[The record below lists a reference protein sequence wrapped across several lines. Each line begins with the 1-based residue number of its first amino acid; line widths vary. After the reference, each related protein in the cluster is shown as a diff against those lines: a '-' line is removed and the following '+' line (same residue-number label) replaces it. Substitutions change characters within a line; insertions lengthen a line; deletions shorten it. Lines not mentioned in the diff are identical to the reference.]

1 MIDFDK
7 KFQNYFE
14 KWVQDNAGK
23 YTYDEMEDKIPEI
36 YDEWLNAPDGEL
48 NGKSVSDYVN
58 AMTADELIS
67 RFVESYDE
75 GMDPGSV
82 ILDRIEEVPEC
93 AESLKNILDSD
104 KSEVVKISAANLLH
118 EMNKS
123 DMAIKT
129 FISWL
134 FSFDTSDD
142 LKDVAVE
149 ILTEYANE
157 VKDDVLSN
165 IDEVTD
171 LNTKTLA
178 AEILVNADK
187 DERTYELLCELF
199 ESKSNVALHSGYL
212 AKYGDER
219 AAAMLYKALDDCN
232 YLEFTEIRNA
242 IEILG
247 GVVDDDFRDFS
258 EDEYYKAIKNLK

>member
-23 YTYDEMEDKIPEI
+23 YTYDEMEDRIPQI
-36 YDEWLNAPDGEL
+36 YDEWLNVSDEDL
-48 NGKSVSDYVN
+48 CGKSANEYVN
-58 AMTADELIS
+58 QMSAAELIGY
-67 RFVESYDE
+67 FVQSYEVD
-75 GMDPGSV
+75 MDPGSV

-93 AESLKNILDSD
+93 AEPLKALLDSD
-104 KSEVVKISAANLLH
+104 KSDVIKISAANLLH

-123 DMAIKT
+123 DIAVKPL
-129 FISWL
+129 ISWL
-134 FSFDTSDD
+134 FSFDESSD

-149 ILTEYANE
+149 ILVDYADE
-157 VKDDVLSN
+157 VKEEILSR
-165 IDEVTD
+165 IDELTD

-187 DERTYELLCELF
+187 DERTYALLCELF
-199 ESKSNVALHSGYL
+199 ESRTNVALHSGYL